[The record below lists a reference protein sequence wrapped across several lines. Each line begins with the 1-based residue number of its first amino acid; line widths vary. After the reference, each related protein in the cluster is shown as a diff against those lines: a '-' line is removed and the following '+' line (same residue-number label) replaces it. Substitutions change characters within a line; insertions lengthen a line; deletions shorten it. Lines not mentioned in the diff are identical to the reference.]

1 MGVLVIRLT
10 TIASKLPLQ
19 KLTSLCHSNFTPA
32 DRNMLE
38 AFAAAV
44 STPPCLPS
52 SRQITSFRLSDLL
65 AAHALPAS
73 IAAIVIIAEVFIVPC
88 LSLR

>member
-1 MGVLVIRLT
+1 MKLT
-10 TIASKLPLQ
+10 TIAFGLPLQ
-19 KLTSLCHSNFTPA
+19 KPASACHSNCTPA

-52 SRQITSFRLSDLL
+52 SMQTTSF
-65 AAHALPAS
+65 
-73 IAAIVIIAEVFIVPC
+73 
-88 LSLR
+88 